1 MSGNKKKKADQT
13 AGRECDG
20 KGCKMYKASI
30 SINEGCRSYLSFLL
44 SSPNLEKELSSW
56 QTGEQQTPEDKCPDF
71 CLLAFQPGAH
81 KHTLH
86 FPLPQS
92 FVFSNVNSFG
102 LVCKFF
108 VWSH

>member
-1 MSGNKKKKADQT
+1 MEKAAKYIKHLFQST
-13 AGRECDG
+13 
-20 KGCKMYKASI
+20 KAAEAI
-30 SINEGCRSYLSFLL
+30 LSFLL
-44 SSPNLEKELSSW
+44 SSPNLEKELSSR

-71 CLLAFQPGAH
+71 CLLAFQLGAH
-81 KHTLH
+81 KHALH